1 MENEQETLS
10 YEQAYSELRQII
22 DRLENSDVNID
33 VLTKEIERAESL
45 LDFCN
50 KRLSQVEVDVQELT
64 KRLEAFDEQNG
75 ELTEQNG
82 V

>member
-50 KRLSQVEVDVQELT
+50 KRLSQVEVDVQKLT
-64 KRLEAFDEQNG
+64 KRLEALDEQNG
-75 ELTEQNG
+75 ELTE
-82 V
+82 

>member
-64 KRLEAFDEQNG
+64 KRLEVFDEQNG
-75 ELTEQNG
+75 ELAE
-82 V
+82 

>member
-22 DRLENSDVNID
+22 DCLENSDVNID

-75 ELTEQNG
+75 ELAE
-82 V
+82 

>member
-50 KRLSQVEVDVQELT
+50 KRLSQVEVDVQEFT

-75 ELTEQNG
+75 ELVE
-82 V
+82 

>member
-50 KRLSQVEVDVQELT
+50 KRLSHVEVDVQELT

-75 ELTEQNG
+75 ELTE
-82 V
+82 

>member
-50 KRLSQVEVDVQELT
+50 KRLSQVEVDVQEYIL
-64 KRLEAFDEQNG
+64 LEWLRKYSLWIWF
-75 ELTEQNG
+75 
-82 V
+82 

>member
-64 KRLEAFDEQNG
+64 KRLKAFDEQNG
-75 ELTEQNG
+75 ELAE
-82 V
+82 

>member
-22 DRLENSDVNID
+22 YRLENSDVNID

-75 ELTEQNG
+75 ELTE
-82 V
+82 

>member
-1 MENEQETLS
+1 MENEQETIS

-75 ELTEQNG
+75 ELTE
-82 V
+82 

>member
-10 YEQAYSELRQII
+10 YEQAYIELRQII

-64 KRLEAFDEQNG
+64 KRLETFDEQNG
-75 ELTEQNG
+75 ELVE
-82 V
+82 

>member
-45 LDFCN
+45 IDFCN

-75 ELTEQNG
+75 ELVE
-82 V
+82 

>member
-1 MENEQETLS
+1 MENEQEALS

-75 ELTEQNG
+75 ELTE
-82 V
+82 

>member
-50 KRLSQVEVDVQELT
+50 KRLSQVQVDVQELT

-75 ELTEQNG
+75 ELTE
-82 V
+82 

>member
-64 KRLEAFDEQNG
+64 KRLEAFDEQYG
-75 ELTEQNG
+75 ELAE
-82 V
+82 

>member
-33 VLTKEIERAESL
+33 ALTKEIERAESL

-75 ELTEQNG
+75 ELTE
-82 V
+82 

>member
-33 VLTKEIERAESL
+33 VLTKEIKRAESL

-64 KRLEAFDEQNG
+64 KCLEAFDEQNG
-75 ELTEQNG
+75 ELAE
-82 V
+82 

>member
-1 MENEQETLS
+1 MENEQEILS

-50 KRLSQVEVDVQELT
+50 KRLSQVEVDVQALT

-75 ELTEQNG
+75 ELAE
-82 V
+82 

>member
-10 YEQAYSELRQII
+10 YEQAYSELRQTI

-75 ELTEQNG
+75 ELTE
-82 V
+82 

>member
-1 MENEQETLS
+1 MGNEQETLS
-10 YEQAYSELRQII
+10 YEQAYIELRQII

-64 KRLEAFDEQNG
+64 KRLEAFDEPNG
-75 ELTEQNG
+75 ELAE
-82 V
+82 

>member
-64 KRLEAFDEQNG
+64 KRLEAFDAQNG
-75 ELTEQNG
+75 ELVE
-82 V
+82 

>member
-10 YEQAYSELRQII
+10 YEQAYSELKQII

-75 ELTEQNG
+75 ELAE
-82 V
+82 

>member
-45 LDFCN
+45 LAFCN

-75 ELTEQNG
+75 ELAE
-82 V
+82 

>member
-10 YEQAYSELRQII
+10 YEQAYSELRQLI

-75 ELTEQNG
+75 ELTE
-82 V
+82 

>member
-10 YEQAYSELRQII
+10 YEQAYSELRQMI

-75 ELTEQNG
+75 ELAE
-82 V
+82 

>member
-33 VLTKEIERAESL
+33 VLTKEIESAESL

-75 ELTEQNG
+75 ELVE
-82 V
+82 

>member
-33 VLTKEIERAESL
+33 VLTKEIEKAESL

-75 ELTEQNG
+75 ELTE
-82 V
+82 

>member
-22 DRLENSDVNID
+22 DRLENSDVNSG

-75 ELTEQNG
+75 ELAE
-82 V
+82 

>member
-22 DRLENSDVNID
+22 DRLENSDMNID

-75 ELTEQNG
+75 ELTE
-82 V
+82 

>member
-33 VLTKEIERAESL
+33 VLTKEIKRAESL

-75 ELTEQNG
+75 ELVE
-82 V
+82 

>member
-1 MENEQETLS
+1 MGNEQETLS

-75 ELTEQNG
+75 ELAE
-82 V
+82 

>member
-22 DRLENSDVNID
+22 DHLENSDVNID

-75 ELTEQNG
+75 ELAE
-82 V
+82 

>member
-1 MENEQETLS
+1 MENDQETLS

-75 ELTEQNG
+75 ELAE
-82 V
+82 

>member
-10 YEQAYSELRQII
+10 YEQASSELRQII

-75 ELTEQNG
+75 ELAE
-82 V
+82 

>member
-22 DRLENSDVNID
+22 DRLENGDVNID

-75 ELTEQNG
+75 ELAE
-82 V
+82 

>member
-75 ELTEQNG
+75 KLTE
-82 V
+82 

>member
-50 KRLSQVEVDVQELT
+50 KRLSQVEVDMQELT

-75 ELTEQNG
+75 ELTE
-82 V
+82 

>member
-33 VLTKEIERAESL
+33 VLTKE
-45 LDFCN
+45 
-50 KRLSQVEVDVQELT
+50 VE
-64 KRLEAFDEQNG
+64 
-75 ELTEQNG
+75 
-82 V
+82 

>member
-1 MENEQETLS
+1 MENEQETIS

-64 KRLEAFDEQNG
+64 KRLETFDEQNG
-75 ELTEQNG
+75 ELAE
-82 V
+82 

>member
-64 KRLEAFDEQNG
+64 KRLEAFDEQNC
-75 ELTEQNG
+75 ELAE
-82 V
+82 

>member
-10 YEQAYSELRQII
+10 YEKAYSELRQII

-75 ELTEQNG
+75 ELAE
-82 V
+82 